1 MGLSRLD
8 NFLKS
13 VRGTILYVN
22 PDSLDSTDSIEN
34 TGSSPTRPFKTI
46 QRAIAE
52 AVRYSY
58 QIGKDN
64 DRFDRTTILLYPGE
78 HVVDNRPGYIPD
90 GSSFKTRSGGAAN
103 DLTEWSITTSF
114 DVFDAN
120 NGLYKLN
127 SVHGGIILPRGV
139 SIVGQDL
146 RKTIVRPLYV
156 PDPRNDSIETSAI
169 FRVTGGCFIYGF
181 TILDADPNGLC
192 YKDYTKNTFVPNFSH
207 HKLNAF
213 EFADGV
219 NPVSIND
226 GFLSID
232 TTRTDLEMLYE
243 KVGIVYGQST
253 GRAIS
258 PDYPSVNVD
267 IEPVIDEFRIVGS
280 RGREIGISSIFAG
293 DSVTTGTTITVSL
306 AEEVTDIS
314 TDTAIQIQGVSSPGY
329 NGQFVVSA
337 VPSSTTIQ
345 YRVQTSPDDPS
356 PAVTGGTVNI
366 VVDTVTSASPY
377 IFNCSLRSVYGMC
390 GLLADGSKASGFK
403 SMVVAQYTGVGL
415 QKDDNAFIKYDQRSG
430 IYLDSTSVA
439 NLPSDSRALYKPE
452 YENYHIK
459 VTNDSFLQLVSIF
472 SIGFA
477 QHLVAENGGDFSITN
492 SNSNFGAKALVSRGY
507 RDEAF
512 AKDNV
517 GYFTHIITPK
527 ELDNSETSVEF
538 LPIDVAKTI
547 SVGNTSRLYLYG
559 FQNTGDAPNNVI
571 DGYRIGAKENDEL
584 NIQVSQG
591 GVTNT
596 YSAKIVMPN
605 TEYTTRDIAVKD
617 FSVSQT
623 ISGINVIGVS
633 GNNVID
639 LTSNHTFISGE
650 SVKVVSENGN
660 LPDGILSNHEYYV
673 ITSSV
678 DGSLTASQIKLAQSE
693 NNAINNQEISINSNG
708 GKLHVISKVIDK
720 KSGDYGHPIQNDSVN
735 GGWYLNV
742 SGINDEN
749 TIYSVISGF
758 GTAGLGEATSR
769 SYIIRK
775 QDDRKLNDK
784 IYKLRYVIPKD
795 SVTIA
800 RPPLEGYVLQEATSG
815 IGTGTDEIQKYF
827 ASSASL
833 NNSTELKDFN
843 FISHASWSSTVVTV
857 TTELPHNLSVGSQV
871 KIENVTPIGYNG
883 NYVVTGTPSSRR
895 FTYSLTTNPGV
906 FGSDTTARNSDL
918 PKFSRK
924 KYNDTYFIYRTEEI
938 QEYVPNSQDGVYH
951 LTILNGSNSPSINP
965 FTNEKFPQPIQSLYP
980 QLNRDNPNTD
990 PKASKSAALPYPIGQ
1005 VVVNDPERSIT
1016 KETVEKTLLD
1026 NQVGAGITNII
1037 STNSTTHVI
1046 YTNKDHEFA
1055 GIATISTTSAGS
1067 NYLEGTYYGVDLI
1080 GGTGS
1085 SASAK
1090 VTVNASGNV
1099 TSVSIMHPG
1108 GGYVVG
1114 DSLSVVPPVGIGT
1127 TTGFTAATIQVGSVR
1142 NNIDDV
1148 IRVYGISDFDYEGYN
1163 TNYRITSISGPK
1175 QINVVSTSPITGFTG
1190 SGIGLQASSNASYI
1204 KAGKVVPVSTI
1215 SYNGIDGTATIG
1227 FTTSHGFRL
1236 NQKIILSGAD
1246 DNFFNGEFAVSNVT
1260 NVITAII
1267 NTGISTTTPL
1277 TTGTIIAYRA
1287 VLTSSF
1293 GDDVNEENRS
1303 GRLSYNYAGIT
1314 TVTGSVLNSNDPDNT
1329 TITIPNALSL
1339 GLKLG
1344 DYLLIDDEIF
1354 RIRATVSGNTIS
1366 VFRTLFGTPRQTHPI
1381 NSVVRTINVK
1391 PIELRRNSIVRA
1403 SGHTFEY
1410 LGFGPG
1416 NYSSALPERQDRILS
1431 PSEEILSQ
1439 SIKYDGGAIVFSGMN
1454 NDGDFYTGNKIIKS
1468 SGQEEVYNSP
1478 IPSISGEEDTTGNVT
1493 SELISS
1499 SDLIVF
1505 RSLKV
1510 EGGSDNNLISEF
1522 SGPVSFS
1529 SKVSSSSGI
1538 EAKDLYLQGEGEIS
1552 RKFTVSNEKPTYA
1565 GNYGDVVFNSEPKEH
1580 STSGWVYS
1588 LENEWIPLSKTG
1600 EPKVGVSTGFFNSY
1614 VGLATQI
1621 NFVGYGLSVMG
1632 SFDTLSG
1639 IATVSVDAA
1648 DILDAINTISMGSTI
1663 GIFALDDIS
1672 GSFNGITTSFPI
1684 TISGLPYT
1692 PSNPAQLL
1700 IGLGGIM
1707 QTPFKSF
1714 SISGSNVVFHDAPDS
1729 SLDFLGNVLGDVA
1742 FVSTPGAPNKSVQYN
1757 DGGRFGGVQT
1767 LIYNDSTNTLQLSG
1781 SSPNTLLDINQT
1793 GGGHALTV
1801 EDLCVAGTGY
1811 VGLGSTAPT
1820 AKIDIIAPS
1829 QQALKIRSTS
1839 GIGNI
1844 VSIENSAN
1852 DTQPIIFDVQG
1863 NLGIN
1868 TVRARE
1874 RLYING
1880 NAALNGEIKLFNSKF
1895 QRYISLQTPPTF
1907 ENFVITQVFPPDPRI
1922 SLNYTY
1928 TLPDNYGFENQ
1939 VLATNGSGQLSWTN
1953 NVGFT
1958 SSNVVAGAG
1967 ISVTYATVGGQPRAT
1982 ISNSGVG
1989 RIIAGTGVVVSPSTG
2004 VGDVT
2009 ISATGSG
2016 GAAAPY
2022 PFTTPGFN
2030 IPF

>member
-78 HVVDNRPGYIPD
+78 HTVDNRPGYIPD
-90 GSSFKTRSGGAAN
+90 GNAFKTRGGGSAS

-114 DVFDAN
+114 DVNDAN

-127 SVHGGIILPRGV
+127 SVYGGVILPRGV

-146 RKTIVRPLYV
+146 RKTIIRPLYV

-181 TILDADPNGLC
+181 TVLDADPNGIC

-219 NPVSIND
+219 NQVSIDD

-253 GRAIS
+253 GRSIS
-258 PDYPSVNVD
+258 PDYPSANID
-267 IEPVIDEFRIVGS
+267 IEPTIDEFRIVGS

-293 DSVTTGTTITVSL
+293 DSVTTSTTITVSF
-306 AEEVTDIS
+306 AEEITEIS
-314 TDTAIQIQGVSSPGY
+314 TDTPIQIQGVSSDGY

-345 YRVQTSPDDPS
+345 YRVQTSPEDPS
-356 PAVTGGTVNI
+356 PTTSGATLNI
-366 VVDTVTSASPY
+366 VVDSVTSASPY
-377 IFNCSLRSVYGMC
+377 IYNCSLRSVYGMC

-415 QKDDNAFIKYDQRSG
+415 QKDDNAFIKYDQTSG
-430 IYLDSTSVA
+430 IYLDSTDVA
-439 NLPSDSRALYKPE
+439 NLPSDSRALYKPD

-477 QHLVAENGGDFSITN
+477 QHLIAENGGDFSITN
-492 SNSNFGAKALVSRGY
+492 SNSNFGAKALVSKGY

-512 AKDNV
+512 SKDNL

-527 ELDNSETSVEF
+527 EIDTTETSVEF

-547 SVGNTSRLYLYG
+547 SIGNTSRLYLYG
-559 FQNTGDAPNNVI
+559 FQNTGESPNNVI

-605 TEYTTRDIAVKD
+605 TEYTTRNIAVKD
-617 FSVSQT
+617 FTVSQS
-623 ISGINVIGVS
+623 IFGVNVIGVS

-650 SVKVVSENGN
+650 SVKVVSENGT
-660 LPDGILSNHEYYV
+660 LPDGILPNREYYV
-673 ITSSV
+673 ITTSV
-678 DGSLTASQIKLAQSE
+678 DGGLSASQIKLAQSE

-708 GKLHVISKVIDK
+708 GKLHVISRVIDK
-720 KSGDYGHPIQNDSVN
+720 RSGDYGHPIQNDSVN
-735 GGWYLNV
+735 GGWYINV
-742 SGINDEN
+742 SGINVEN
-749 TIYSVISGF
+749 TIYSVISGL

-769 SYIIRK
+769 SYITRK

-795 SVTIA
+795 SVTTA
-800 RPPLEGYVLQEATSG
+800 RPPLEGYVLQEASSG

-827 ASSASL
+827 ATSASL
-833 NNSTELKDFN
+833 NNSTELKEFN

-857 TTELPHNLSVGSQV
+857 TTELPHNLSVGSEV

-918 PKFSRK
+918 PRFSRK
-924 KYNDTYFIYRTEEI
+924 KYNDTYFIYRTEEV
-938 QEYVPNSQDGVYH
+938 QEYIPNSQDGVYH
-951 LTILNGSNSPSINP
+951 LIILNGSNSPTINP
-965 FTNEKFPQPIQSLYP
+965 FTNEKFPQPIKNLYP
-980 QLNRDNPNTD
+980 QLNRDNPNTN
-990 PKASKSAALPYPIGQ
+990 PKASKSVALPYPIGE

-1016 KETVEKTLLD
+1016 KETLEKTLLD
-1026 NQVGAGITNII
+1026 NHVGAGITNII

-1067 NYLEGTYYGVDLI
+1067 NYLEGTYYGVDLV
-1080 GGTGS
+1080 GGSGS

-1090 VTVNASGNV
+1090 VTVNAGGNV

-1108 GGYVVG
+1108 GGYVAG

-1127 TTGFTAATIQVGSVR
+1127 TTGFTAATIQISSIR
-1142 NNIDDV
+1142 NNINDI
-1148 IRVYGISDFDYEGYN
+1148 IRVYGISDFNYENYN

-1190 SGIGLQASSNASYI
+1190 SGVGLQASANASYI

-1215 SYNGIDGTATIG
+1215 SYNGTDGTAVIG

-1246 DNFFNGEFAVSNVT
+1246 DNFFNGEFSVSNVT
-1260 NVITAII
+1260 NVTTATI
-1267 NTGISTTTPL
+1267 NTGISTTTPA

-1293 GDDVNEENRS
+1293 GDDNTEESRS

-1314 TVTGSVLNSNDPDNT
+1314 TVTGSVLNFNDPDNT
-1329 TITIPNALSL
+1329 TITIPNAVSL

-1354 RIRATVSGNTIS
+1354 RVRATVSGNTIS

-1381 NSVVRTINVK
+1381 NSVVRTINAK
-1391 PIELRRNSIVRA
+1391 PIELRRNSIIRA

-1431 PSEEILSQ
+1431 ASEEILSQ
-1439 SIKYDGGAIVFSGMN
+1439 SVKYDGGAIVFSGMN
-1454 NDGDFYTGNKIIKS
+1454 SDGDFYTGNKIIRS
-1468 SGQEEVYNSP
+1468 STGQEEVYNSP
-1478 IPSISGEEDTTGNVT
+1478 IPSVSGEEDATGNVT

-1522 SGPVSFS
+1522 SGPVTFND
-1529 SKVSSSSGI
+1529 KISSSNGI

-1565 GNYGDVVFNSEPKEH
+1565 GNYGDIVFNSEPKEH
-1580 STSGWVYS
+1580 ANSGWIYS
-1588 LENEWIPLSKTG
+1588 LDNEWIPLSKTG
-1600 EPKVGVSTGFFNSY
+1600 EPKVGVSTGFFNNY
-1614 VGLATQI
+1614 VGLATQL

-1639 IATVSVDAA
+1639 IATVSIDAA
-1648 DILDAINTISMGSTI
+1648 DILDAINVISMGSTI

-1672 GSFNGITTSFPI
+1672 NSFNGIATSFPLSV
-1684 TISGLPYT
+1684 SGMPYT
-1692 PSNPAQLL
+1692 PLNPFQLL

-1707 QTPFKSF
+1707 QSPNKSF
-1714 SISGSNVVFHDAPDS
+1714 NVSGTNIIFHNAPATG
-1729 SLDFLGNVLGDVA
+1729 LEFYGNVLGDVA
-1742 FVSTPGAPNKSVQYN
+1742 FVSTPGAPNKSLQYN
-1757 DGGRFGGVQT
+1757 DNGRFGGVQS
-1767 LIYNDSTNTLQLSG
+1767 LIYNDSTNTLELSG
-1781 SSPNTLLDINQT
+1781 SSSNALLNINQT

-1811 VGLGSTAPT
+1811 VGLGSTSPT
-1820 AKIDIIAPS
+1820 AKIDIIASS

-1839 GIGNI
+1839 GFGNI
-1844 VSIENSAN
+1844 VSIENEAN
-1852 DTQPIIFDVQG
+1852 DAQPIIFDVQG

-1868 TVRARE
+1868 TSFASEKFDVV
-1874 RLYING
+1874 G
-1880 NAALNGEIKLFNSKF
+1880 NAKVQGALRITDTTSPYYVGLQAPILTENYNYILPNSYGTNG
-1895 QRYISLQTPPTF
+1895 
-1907 ENFVITQVFPPDPRI
+1907 
-1922 SLNYTY
+1922 
-1928 TLPDNYGFENQ
+1928 Q
-1939 VLATNGSGQLSWTN
+1939 VLVSNGVGGLIWANNGGMSSGN
-1953 NVGFT
+1953 IAAGVG
-1958 SSNVVAGAG
+1958 V
-1967 ISVTYATVGGQPRAT
+1967 SVTYSTVDSQTVAT
-1982 ISNSGVG
+1982 ISNSGVSRVVAG
-1989 RIIAGTGVVVSPSTG
+1989 AGITISPAGGTGT
-2004 VGDVT
+2004 VT

-2016 GAAAPY
+2016 SAAGPY
-2022 PFTTPGFN
+2022 PFTTPGFS
-2030 IPF
+2030 IPI